1 MNIEKF
7 TEPITKLIEVIS
19 NSIGVIYEPRRIE
32 QKAKAEAKATIY
44 QKIGELVANELDERA
59 LIRFIAKENK
69 RQINIDN
76 IVKYAITEMST
87 KEKVTSEVEP
97 DPDWISNFFNLC
109 QDISNEELQILWG
122 KLLANE
128 VDKPGSFRR
137 RTMHTLKL
145 ISPMEAK
152 WFNALCTNLITIT
165 DEIKSK
171 EKYYCMITQFIPIK
185 KKTALAFSGI
195 SSYEMYRLEEIGLV
209 NSTDY
214 DFKESDGYFL
224 NINGKTYKSVQGVDY
239 YLPTYTLTLI
249 GENILSA
256 INVESNKKYLKICKD
271 FLLERKFIS
280 KIRI

>member
-44 QKIGELVANELDERA
+44 QKIGELVAKELDERA
-59 LIRFIAKENK
+59 LMRFIAKENK

-76 IVKYAITEMST
+76 IVKYAITEMSI
-87 KEKVTSEVEP
+87 KEKVTSEEKP
-97 DPDWISNFFNLC
+97 DPDWITNFFNLC
-109 QDISNEELQILWG
+109 QDISNDELQILWG

-137 RTMHTLKL
+137 RTMHTLKM
-145 ISPMEAK
+145 ISPIEAK
-152 WFNALCTNLITIT
+152 WFNTLCTNLIIIT
-165 DEIKSK
+165 DEIESK
-171 EKYYCMITQFIPIK
+171 EEYYSMITQFIPIK
-185 KKTALAFSGI
+185 KGIAALDFSGI
-195 SSYEMYRLEEIGLV
+195 SSYEMYRLEEIGLLNV
-209 NSTDY
+209 TDY

-224 NINGKTYKSVQGVDY
+224 NINGELYKSIQGVDY

-249 GENILSA
+249 GENIFSA
-256 INVESNKKYLKICKD
+256 INVDSNSEYLRICKD
-271 FLLERKFIS
+271 FLLEREFI
-280 KIRI
+280 KRV